1 MVSSAEEGLVGG
13 KGVPS
18 YSPPTWSGRHQYIG
32 IVVRASRAFRGT
44 ASMGVWIAQIV

>member
-18 YSPPTWSGRHQYIG
+18 YSPPTWLGRHQYIG
-32 IVVRASRAFRGT
+32 IVRASRAFRVT
-44 ASMGVWIAQIV
+44 ASVGFWIAQII